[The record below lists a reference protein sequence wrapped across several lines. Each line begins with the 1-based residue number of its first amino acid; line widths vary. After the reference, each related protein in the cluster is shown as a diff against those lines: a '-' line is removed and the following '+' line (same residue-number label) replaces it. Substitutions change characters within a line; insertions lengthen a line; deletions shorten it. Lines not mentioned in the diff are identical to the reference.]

1 MPLTDDDSRNHDRLF
16 GESVS
21 TLGRTDPELVEYF
34 DNFALGDV
42 LAHGALDDRTRLLVV
57 LAALVACQA
66 HGEYRLM
73 LRAALD
79 NGISPTEAKEVL
91 YQAVAYLG
99 IGKVYDHPRDPL
111 RAGLGGSVRH
121 RRCRAAH
128 GDARRRHRRPAA
140 HPAMA
145 DGELLRRPLHA
156 RRDRPAYS

>member
-73 LRAALD
+73 LRAAQ
-79 NGISPTEAKEVL
+79 G
-91 YQAVAYLG
+91 
-99 IGKVYDHPRDPL
+99 
-111 RAGLGGSVRH
+111 
-121 RRCRAAH
+121 
-128 GDARRRHRRPAA
+128 
-140 HPAMA
+140 
-145 DGELLRRPLHA
+145 
-156 RRDRPAYS
+156 